1 MEGGGGLRVWHRT
14 RAGRH
19 AWMGVRRRGL
29 ERRGRETREREDE
42 TERERERE
50 GERERAPAVAILG
63 FEDTVNGDCDGD
75 D

>member
-42 TERERERE
+42 TERERER
-50 GERERAPAVAILG
+50 APAVAILG